1 MRTLCPELGVVSI
14 CPDCVKSLLGLMTAD
29 ERLFGQKMQS
39 SVICAACDPS
49 CGGQELNVWDVRMAR
64 IIHQPQL
71 SRYQLYPPLLQTSPT
86 KYLEIRNNTNI
97 IRTKLAGSG
106 CKYLLCLNIVPFYI
120 PNTQSSN
127 ALIFWEIL
135 SFSLLLVLL
144 LCAWWYISLV
154 QDFLLDID
162 RTAVSHNS
170 HISEPT
176 IFLTAC
182 KHFACYCRTPDSGD
196 NCDHVTGDIRG
207 HQGSGGSQRKH
218 SRLSCLNTAQPTRSV
233 LVPLLVPPPTNAVSR
248 PGWLML
254 ILTHFYPPFCQT
266 LWGQKTIC
274 LFLINSNMRHGSGSI
289 NLASNVNRDP
299 GNSAKNASRNREQIG
314 ISNIQNKRTMQN
326 IYLEPHDWIMLKFLC
341 LILIF
346 F

>member
-1 MRTLCPELGVVSI
+1 MRPLSLSHSLPRARCGFNLSGLCQVTPQTDDCWREAFWTEKCKPQSFVRHVRRAELWWPGAK
-14 CPDCVKSLLGLMTAD
+14 CEMA
-29 ERLFGQKMQS
+29 
-39 SVICAACDPS
+39 
-49 CGGQELNVWDVRMAR
+49 RMAR

-127 ALIFWEIL
+127 ALIFWDIL

-182 KHFACYCRTPDSGD
+182 KHFARYCRTPDSGD

-326 IYLEPHDWIMLKFLC
+326 S
-341 LILIF
+341 
-346 F
+346 